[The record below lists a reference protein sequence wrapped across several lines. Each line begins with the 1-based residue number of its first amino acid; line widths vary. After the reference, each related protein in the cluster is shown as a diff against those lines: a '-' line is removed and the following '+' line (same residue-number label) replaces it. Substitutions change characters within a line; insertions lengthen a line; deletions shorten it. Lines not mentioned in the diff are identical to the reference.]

1 MTRLRKEAL
10 TIRETEGNPNIDVKR
25 TSIYTAFSSASTSD
39 ILMGDQLPK
48 SMTISNTSSSVVP
61 IVSIKAKDSGGDVYS
76 IISNVNIPVGTS
88 LLLEVEQLGSPHTIN
103 VGVAVLSG
111 TPAVQVITNF

>member
-10 TIRETEGNPNIDVKR
+10 TIRETEGNPSIDVKR
-25 TSIYTAFSSASTSD
+25 TSIYTAFSSASNSD

-61 IVSIKAKDSGGDVYS
+61 IVSVKAKDSGGDVYS
-76 IISNVNIPVGTS
+76 IISNVN
-88 LLLEVEQLGSPHTIN
+88 HTIN

>member
-10 TIRETEGNPNIDVKR
+10 TIRETEGNPSIDVKR

-61 IVSIKAKDSGGDVYS
+61 IVSVKAKDSGGDVYS